1 MDEPA
6 PSVADGPST
15 ALARWVQ
22 GLPPPPFIDPTAGPG
37 ERRFAPLSPRV
48 AVLIAAAIVAGL
60 VLWMARDSIRPFI
73 LGLLFVYLLEPPV
86 RWLVRRGVRRIY
98 AIVLVYVI
106 GIVLFVEFL
115 ALTLTPL
122 VNEVVR
128 FVQDFPK
135 LAAQLDEQLK
145 NLGEFYQRLQI
156 PVALR
161 DWIDGIVAGI
171 GQGGSGSG
179 SGASLSFLLPLI
191 TGAGSLLGALFAYFI
206 LPVWVAYILKDRV
219 TLIAQFDRAVPETW
233 RFDTWAVIKTVER
246 DFGQWVRG
254 QLILGFVV
262 GIATFVGLIVLSQ
275 WFPIFGRYAVLLS
288 VIAGLFELVPIIG
301 PIISAVPA
309 VLLAATDSPAA
320 ILAALLLYFA
330 GPAGREQLPRAEDPG
345 QRGPAPPGGGR
356 LRDHHRR
363 VPGRVARGDPGP
375 AGDRRLPRRRPLPV
389 PPAHA
394 RRSRRR
400 WPPRSARS
408 GWDRPMPDAIDPY
421 KVLQVDS
428 EAEDEVI
435 QAAYRRLAR
444 KYHPDLAATPEAA
457 ARMSAINA
465 AWELIGDPAA
475 RAAFDRSR
483 TATPDTRHGG
493 DDRAPA
499 SAAKAGPAPS
509 QPRPSSRV
517 RSHRRTPRP
526 IGRRGA
532 GARDRVARL
541 DSRALEPGRRLRRVD
556 AQGPGAWCRRPAA
569 RSPVRDGAQLRAL
582 CGLVARRGGSPRPRI
597 HRVARSRSDRAQ
609 LSPGDRRDP
618 ALDGPAQVGD
628 ERGVRPAR
636 AVPPALAAPGG
647 ARSGLWCRLRLGRRR
662 SRPRIGADRPIDQ
675 RADGRA
681 LDQQR
686 EEDDAEGDLLEQVA
700 LRDIDRQRQGHRDRD
715 RAAQTRPEED
725 VEPPGWDAFG
735 QPRAWGET

>member
-48 AVLIAAAIVAGL
+48 AVLIAASIIAGL

-86 RWLVRRGVRRIY
+86 RWLVRRGVRRIF
-98 AIVLVYVI
+98 AILLVYVI

-135 LAAQLDEQLK
+135 LAAQLDEQLR

-161 DWIDGIVAGI
+161 DWIDGIVASI

-191 TGAGSLLGALFAYFI
+191 TGAGSLLGAVFAYFI

-219 TLIAQFDRAVPETW
+219 TLVAQFDRAMPETW

-254 QLILGFVV
+254 QIILGFVV
-262 GIATFVGLIVLSQ
+262 GVATFVGLIVLSQ

-320 ILAALLLYFA
+320 IVAALLLYFLIQQVENHFLVPNIQGNAVQLHPAAVVFAIIIGGSLA
-330 GPAGREQLPRAEDPG
+330 GLLGAILALPVA
-345 QRGPAPPGGGR
+345 AAF
-356 LRDHHRR
+356 RDVVRYLF
-363 VPGRVARGDPGP
+363 
-375 AGDRRLPRRRPLPV
+375 RRL
-389 PPAHA
+389 
-394 RRSRRR
+394 
-400 WPPRSARS
+400 
-408 GWDRPMPDAIDPY
+408 
-421 KVLQVDS
+421 
-428 EAEDEVI
+428 
-435 QAAYRRLAR
+435 
-444 KYHPDLAATPEAA
+444 TPE
-457 ARMSAINA
+457 
-465 AWELIGDPAA
+465 
-475 RAAFDRSR
+475 
-483 TATPDTRHGG
+483 
-493 DDRAPA
+493 
-499 SAAKAGPAPS
+499 
-509 QPRPSSRV
+509 
-517 RSHRRTPRP
+517 
-526 IGRRGA
+526 
-532 GARDRVARL
+532 
-541 DSRALEPGRRLRRVD
+541 EP
-556 AQGPGAWCRRPAA
+556 
-569 RSPVRDGAQLRAL
+569 
-582 CGLVARRGGSPRPRI
+582 
-597 HRVARSRSDRAQ
+597 
-609 LSPGDRRDP
+609 
-618 ALDGPAQVGD
+618 
-628 ERGVRPAR
+628 E
-636 AVPPALAAPGG
+636 ALAA
-647 ARSGLWCRLRLGRRR
+647 SLG
-662 SRPRIGADRPIDQ
+662 PIGMGPAD
-675 RADGRA
+675 A
-681 LDQQR
+681 
-686 EEDDAEGDLLEQVA
+686 
-700 LRDIDRQRQGHRDRD
+700 
-715 RAAQTRPEED
+715 
-725 VEPPGWDAFG
+725 
-735 QPRAWGET
+735 